1 VILPVDTAITQLQRR
16 LTSRIIE
23 INPSAMLIGNKL
35 NSKCDLCHPKDYGSK
50 MESTGSLPKDIRLI
64 ISIVL

>member
-1 VILPVDTAITQLQRR
+1 
-16 LTSRIIE
+16 
-23 INPSAMLIGNKL
+23 MLIGNKL